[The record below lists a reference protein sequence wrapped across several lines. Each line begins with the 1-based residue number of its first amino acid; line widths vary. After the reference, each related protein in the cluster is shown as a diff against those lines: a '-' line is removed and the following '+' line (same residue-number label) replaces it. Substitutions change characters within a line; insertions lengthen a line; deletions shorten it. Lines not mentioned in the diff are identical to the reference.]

1 MKKSPIPEYLQC
13 YQEEIRNLV
22 KIKPTYTD
30 EEIDQLMR
38 DMDHTKK
45 QRAQLE
51 EAEKYHAIPKEEAKI
66 TGLVLLVKQ
75 FVIQETIKDA
85 LRFLKEDKERIE
97 EELKKLRQTN

>member
-38 DMDHTKK
+38 DMEHTKE

-51 EAEKYHAIPKEEAKI
+51 EAEKYHAITKEEAKI

-85 LRFLKEDKERIE
+85 IRFLKEDKKRIE
-97 EELKKLRQTN
+97 DEIEMIKQIN

>member
-13 YQEEIRNLV
+13 YQEEISNLV

-38 DMDHTKK
+38 AMEHTKE

-51 EAEKYHAIPKEEAKI
+51 EAEQKNAELTQKLAQMQQTITQTTENIDDVVAK
-66 TGLVLLVKQ
+66 LEKV
-75 FVIQETIKDA
+75 
-85 LRFLKEDKERIE
+85 LKENGASD
-97 EELKKLRQTN
+97 NNN

>member
-38 DMDHTKK
+38 DMNHTKE

-51 EAEKYHAIPKEEAKI
+51 EAEKYYAIPKEEAKI

-85 LRFLKEDKERIE
+85 IRFLKEDKKRIE
-97 EELKKLRQTN
+97 DEIEMIKQIN

>member
-38 DMDHTKK
+38 DMEHTKE

-85 LRFLKEDKERIE
+85 IRFLKEDKKRIE
-97 EELKKLRQTN
+97 DEIEMIKQIN